1 MALQMRGEG
10 EVSESGIPGDLIV
23 RIHVKPDPAFERLE
37 DGHVLYNLDAKFTE
51 LALGGELRVPTLD
64 GGAEKLKIPVG
75 TQPNAI
81 LRLKGK
87 GLPRYGS
94 FGRGDELVKINVKVP
109 TKLTDNQRALLK
121 QLDRELEE

>member
-23 RIHVKPDPAFERLE
+23 RIHVKPDPNFERLE

-64 GGAEKLKIPVG
+64 GGSEKLKIPVG